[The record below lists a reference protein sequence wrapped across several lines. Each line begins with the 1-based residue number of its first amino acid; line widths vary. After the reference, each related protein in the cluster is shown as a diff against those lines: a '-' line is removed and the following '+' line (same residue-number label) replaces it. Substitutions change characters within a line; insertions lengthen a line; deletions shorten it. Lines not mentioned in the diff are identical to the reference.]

1 MKNTF
6 QIFLYLIICV
16 CVCMCVCVCVCVW
29 SVLSNSVTP
38 WTIAPQ
44 APLCMGFL
52 GKNTGVGC
60 HFLL

>member
-6 QIFLYLIICV
+6 KIFLYLIICV
-16 CVCMCVCVCVCVW
+16 CVCVYVCEC

-38 WTIAPQ
+38 WITAHQ